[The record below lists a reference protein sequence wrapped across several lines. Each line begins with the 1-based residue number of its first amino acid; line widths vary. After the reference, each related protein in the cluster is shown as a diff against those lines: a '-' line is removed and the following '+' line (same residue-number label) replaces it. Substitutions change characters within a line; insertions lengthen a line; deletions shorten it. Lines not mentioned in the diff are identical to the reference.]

1 MSDLKQLE
9 HDLNARVCLG
19 DILGAFE
26 HYYDDGIIMQENS
39 EPPVVGKDANRERE
53 KQFVASVHDV
63 HELRVLSS
71 AVGDDVSLSEW
82 RFDVT
87 FNSGQ
92 RVAWDQAVARRWKNG
107 KVVHERFY
115 YNKH

>member
-1 MSDLKQLE
+1 MSDLMRLE
-9 HDLNARVCLG
+9 RDLNTQVCRG

-26 HYYDDGIIMQENS
+26 QFYDDSIIMQENS
-39 EPPVVGKDANRERE
+39 EPPVVGKAANRERE
-53 KQFVASVHDV
+53 KQFVASVQDV
-63 HELRVLSS
+63 HELRVVSS

-87 FNSGQ
+87 FKSGQ

-107 KVVHERFY
+107 KVVRERFY

>member
-1 MSDLKQLE
+1 M
-9 HDLNARVCLG
+9 
-19 DILGAFE
+19 
-26 HYYDDGIIMQENS
+26 
-39 EPPVVGKDANRERE
+39 
-53 KQFVASVHDV
+53 
-63 HELRVLSS
+63 HELRVVSS

-87 FNSGQ
+87 FKSGQ

-107 KVVHERFY
+107 KVVRERFY